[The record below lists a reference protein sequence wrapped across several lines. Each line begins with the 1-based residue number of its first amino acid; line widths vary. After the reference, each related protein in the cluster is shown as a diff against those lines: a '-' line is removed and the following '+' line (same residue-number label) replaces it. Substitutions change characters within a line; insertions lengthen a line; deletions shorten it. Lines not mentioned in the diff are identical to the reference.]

1 MKLRIANLDLYIGY
15 EAIAAMTAV
24 LLLDRDNRVIF
35 CFLAAILHELGHL
48 LMMLLCGVHVRA
60 IRLRL
65 FDVLIQSDEAPTFK
79 ADVLITGELS
89 HEMYHNALENGVAV
103 LALGHYASETCGVRA
118 VLADLQ
124 KTFGLPGVFADI
136 PTGL

>member
-1 MKLRIANLDLYIGY
+1 MKLRIANLDLYIGF

-65 FDVLIQSDEAPTFK
+65 FDVLIQSDEAPTVK
-79 ADVLITGELS
+79 VDVLITLG
-89 HEMYHNALENGVAV
+89 GVAV
-103 LALGHYASETCGVRA
+103 NFLFALLLYPVGMKYALPHFALGVSISCR
-118 VLADLQ
+118 
-124 KTFGLPGVFADI
+124 
-136 PTGL
+136 